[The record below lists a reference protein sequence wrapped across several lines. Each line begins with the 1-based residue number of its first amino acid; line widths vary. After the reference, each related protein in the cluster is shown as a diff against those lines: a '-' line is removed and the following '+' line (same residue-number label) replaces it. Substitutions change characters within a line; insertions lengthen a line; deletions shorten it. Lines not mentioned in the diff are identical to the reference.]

1 MKNKKDIEL
10 ELMKINLSVIVNIL
24 EMDLKNTPEEAVI
37 LIKQDLLRL
46 VEIWELPNFRNFGI
60 NSVK

>member
-1 MKNKKDIEL
+1 MRKDIEF

-46 VEIWELPNFRNFGI
+46 AEIWGI

>member
-1 MKNKKDIEL
+1 MRNKKDMEL

-24 EMDLKNTPEEAVI
+24 EMDLKNPPEEAVI
-37 LIKQDLLRL
+37 LIKKDLLRL
-46 VEIWELPNFRNFGI
+46 KETWELPNFRNLGI

>member
-46 VEIWELPNFRNFGI
+46 VEIWELPNFRNLGI